1 MESAHMQGRM
11 MFSILRLA
19 GMLILLGVGA
29 IGASALHAQS
39 TTAPAPVQWTKV
51 SVELP
56 SSDATFPAGDGA
68 DVANGYCLMCHSA
81 GMVLRQP
88 PLTQSQWLGEIKKM
102 RAFWGSLLP
111 PDQDEALA
119 RYLAGINGPGSGK

>member
-1 MESAHMQGRM
+1 MGSTDMHKQM
-11 MFSILRLA
+11 MFSTLRLA
-19 GMLILLGVGA
+19 GILILVGVGA
-29 IGASALHAQS
+29 IGAPALHAQS
-39 TTAPAPVQWTKV
+39 TTASAPLQWAKV

-56 SSDATFPAGDGA
+56 SSDATFPSGDGA
-68 DVANGYCLMCHSA
+68 DLANGYCLMCHSA

-111 PDQDEALA
+111 PDQDAALA
-119 RYLAGINGPGSGK
+119 RYLASINGPNSAK

>member
-1 MESAHMQGRM
+1 MHEQM
-11 MFSILRLA
+11 MFSTLRSA
-19 GMLILLGVGA
+19 GILILLGVGA
-29 IGASALHAQS
+29 IGTPALHAQS
-39 TTAPAPVQWTKV
+39 TTAPAPAQWTKV

-68 DVANGYCLMCHSA
+68 DTANDYCLMCHSA

-88 PLTQSQWLGEIKKM
+88 PLTQSQWLGEIQKM

-111 PDQDEALA
+111 PEQDAALA
-119 RYLAGINGPGSGK
+119 RYLAGINGPATGK

>member
-1 MESAHMQGRM
+1 MNERMKLSA
-11 MFSILRLA
+11 LRLVEFLA
-19 GMLILLGVGA
+19 LLGVSA
-29 IGASALHAQS
+29 IGAPALHAQS
-39 TTAPAPVQWTKV
+39 ASTQTPVQWTKV

-56 SSDATFPAGDGA
+56 ASDITFPAGDGA

-88 PLTQSQWLGEIKKM
+88 PLTQSQWLAEIQKM

-111 PDQDEALA
+111 AEQDAALA
-119 RYLAGINGPGSGK
+119 RYLAGINGPATGK